1 VPALERNNFLGH
13 GVALA
18 KRRVNAMNVRPSIHE
33 LDRIRRDIGA
43 RLRIEPEVA
52 EPPPRLLMALLKK
65 LEIHVHEAQ
74 GERLF
79 AEVDAR
85 VAELKRAAFRAGGHS
100 IPEYLTKTVRDAG

>member
-1 VPALERNNFLGH
+1 M
-13 GVALA
+13 
-18 KRRVNAMNVRPSIHE
+18 NARTSLPE

-43 RLRIEPEVA
+43 RLRINYEVVA

-85 VAELKRAAFRAGGHS
+85 VAELKRAAFRAGDHS

>member
-1 VPALERNNFLGH
+1 MNARTSLPA
-13 GVALA
+13 
-18 KRRVNAMNVRPSIHE
+18 

-43 RLRIEPEVA
+43 RLRIDYEVA

-74 GERLF
+74 SERLF

-100 IPEYLTKTVRDAG
+100 IHEYLTKSVRDAG